1 MTSVPGDT
9 DAIADRFEI
18 VESKILYQDRMID
31 ELNEVVTKQQD
42 QIDMLTTELKRMRQ
56 GLANIQEGGID
67 DTEEPPPPH
76 Y

>member
-1 MTSVPGDT
+1 MTSVPGDS

-18 VESKILYQDRMID
+18 VESKILFQDRMID

-42 QIDMLTTELKRMRQ
+42 QIDLLTTELNRLRQ
-56 GLANIQEGGID
+56 DLANIQEGGID
-67 DTEEPPPPH
+67 GVEEPPPPH